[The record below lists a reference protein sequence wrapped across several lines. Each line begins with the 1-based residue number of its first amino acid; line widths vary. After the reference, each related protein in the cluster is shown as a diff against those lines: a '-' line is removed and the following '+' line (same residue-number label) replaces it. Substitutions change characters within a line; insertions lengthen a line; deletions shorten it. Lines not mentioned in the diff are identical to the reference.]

1 MMHESQTRRPFDE
14 TYMKI
19 SSFIGGTLFASTLAL
34 IACSSGSPEDTQ
46 AEVSTEELSGVTA
59 LTAVSS
65 GKCVEVAGSSTSNGA
80 KIQQAACGTAS
91 NQRFQLKDMGGG
103 QYELIGAGSGKCLD
117 VASVSRS
124 NGASMQQWDCGG
136 GANQLWKL
144 VSKGTSTYQVQSVN
158 SGKCL
163 DVTGNSTES
172 GAFLQQ
178 WSCGSGSNQLFKIST
193 SSGGGGAGGSS
204 GSGSGS
210 AGSSS
215 AGSSSAGSSSTGVWN
230 KANLTNF
237 ESYPDPGS
245 AECLEFNGC
254 TWAGQFAGID
264 GKQTESW
271 VKAHNIVAV
280 HSKDFGKYSLKTL
293 RLKQGSKQIDVTVY
307 DECADSDCSGCCT
320 QNAKQ
325 NGLNFLIDI
334 EKYSMQRF
342 GSGDGI
348 VEWQCLDCK

>member
-1 MMHESQTRRPFDE
+1 
-14 TYMKI
+14 MKLLKI
-19 SSFIGGTLFASTLAL
+19 AGNVLFANGLAL
-34 IACSSGSPEDTQ
+34 AACSAGMPEETV
-46 AEVSTEELSGVTA
+46 AEVGTEELSGVTPF
-59 LTAVSS
+59 TVVSS
-65 GKCVEVAGSSTSNGA
+65 GKCLDITGSSSANGA
-80 KIQQAACGTAS
+80 KIQQWSCGAGT
-91 NQRFQLKDMGGG
+91 NQRFQLKDMGSG
-103 QYELIGAGSGKCLD
+103 QYQLIASNSGKCLD
-117 VASVSRS
+117 VVNVSKS
-124 NGASMQQWDCGG
+124 NGAAIQQWNCGG
-136 GANQLWKL
+136 GTNQLWQL
-144 VSKGTSTYQVQSVN
+144 VSKGTNTYQVQSVN

-163 DVTGNSTES
+163 DVTGNSAAN
-172 GAFLQQ
+172 GALLQQ
-178 WSCGSGSNQLFKIST
+178 WSCGSGSNQLFQIST
-193 SSGGGGAGGSS
+193 GSSSGGSGGSGGSS
-204 GSGSGS
+204 GS
-210 AGSSS
+210 AGASS
-215 AGSSSAGSSSTGVWN
+215 AGASTGTWS

-245 AECLEFNGC
+245 DECVKFNGC
-254 TWAGQFAGID
+254 TWAGMFAGVE
-264 GKQTESW
+264 GKQTEAW

-293 RLKQGSKQIDVTVY
+293 RLKQGSKLLDVTVY